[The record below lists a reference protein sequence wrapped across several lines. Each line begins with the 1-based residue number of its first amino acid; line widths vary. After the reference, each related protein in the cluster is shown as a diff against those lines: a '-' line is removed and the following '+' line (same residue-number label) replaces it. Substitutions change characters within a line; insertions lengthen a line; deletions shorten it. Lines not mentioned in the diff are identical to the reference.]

1 MIWDESAEDLLTA
14 FLRMVPETFRP
25 LAETAARAESEG
37 CAAERGG
44 TVTSDDVVR
53 GWIASTPADQR
64 DGLVEVLDALGFDP
78 ETYAD
83 DLSVEPDDEGTEP
96 E

>member
-1 MIWDESAEDLLTA
+1 MIWDESAEDLLMA

-37 CAAERGG
+37 YAGERGG
-44 TVTSDDVVR
+44 TVMPDDVVR

-64 DGLVEVLDALGFDP
+64 NGLVEVLDALGFDP
-78 ETYAD
+78 ETYAEE
-83 DLSVEPDDEGTEP
+83 LSAEPDVEGTEP

>member
-1 MIWDESAEDLLTA
+1 MIWEESAEEILTA

-37 CAAERGG
+37 YAAERGG
-44 TVTSDDVVR
+44 TVTAEDVVR

-78 ETYAD
+78 ETYAEE
-83 DLSVEPDDEGTEP
+83 LSVEPEDGESEP